1 MKALTSL
8 NDKVWGKASTQDIR
22 PLRRD
27 DLDFHEL
34 DGEAVL
40 YDAQSG
46 AVHRFNAVTVWIWD
60 ACDGHRTTAEIAR
73 MLSEEY
79 SVATDHALA
88 HAQRAIEGFEARGLL
103 QGEPV
108 EKAITGIGG
117 DEPSPPRKATEGPRG
132 LSRREVLRSTTGKMA
147 LAAPLIS
154 TFFAAGAYASAP
166 ASGPGGCKLLGFS
179 CTVAEDCCV
188 LPPDGKC
195 ENFKCCIKKDRA
207 GCEFDSDCCDYPI
220 EICIDGVCQ

>member
-1 MKALTSL
+1 MTSL
-8 NDKVWGKASTQDIR
+8 NDKAWDKASTQDIR

-40 YDAQSG
+40 YDARCG
-46 AVHRFNAVTVWIWD
+46 AVHRFNAVTLWIWD
-60 ACDGHRTTAEIAR
+60 ACDGYHTTAEMAQ

-79 SVATDHALA
+79 SVATDHASS
-88 HAQRAIEGFEARGLL
+88 HVERAIEGFEARGLL
-103 QGEPV
+103 QGGPV
-108 EKAITGIGG
+108 GTVVTAMDG
-117 DEPSPPRKATEGPRG
+117 DEPVAPRTISEASRG
-132 LSRREVLRSTTGKMA
+132 LSRREVLRSTTGKVA

-154 TFFAAGAYASAP
+154 TFFAASAYASAP

-179 CTVAEDCCV
+179 CTVVEECCL
-188 LPPDGKC
+188 LPPNGKC
-195 ENFKCCIKKDRA
+195 ENSKCCVKKDRA

-220 EICIDGVCQ
+220 QICIDGVCQ

>member
-1 MKALTSL
+1 MA
-8 NDKVWGKASTQDIR
+8 ASKNQTRDDAGMQDIV

-40 YDAQSG
+40 YDARCG
-46 AVHRFNAVTVWIWD
+46 AVHRFNALTLSIWD
-60 ACDGHRTTAEIAR
+60 ACDGHHTHAGIAN
-73 MLSEEY
+73 MLSEKY
-79 SVATDHALA
+79 SVDSNDAVA
-88 HAQRAIEGFEARGLL
+88 HVERAIAGFEARGLL
-103 QGEPV
+103 QGGRAETAV
-108 EKAITGIGG
+108 TAIVY
-117 DEPSPPRKATEGPRG
+117 DEPLAPPKITEKSRG
-132 LSRREVLRSTTGKMA
+132 LSRREVLRNTTGKVA
-147 LAAPLIS
+147 LVAPLIS

-188 LPPDGKC
+188 LPPDAKC
-195 ENFKCCIKKDRA
+195 VNSKCCIKMGRP
-207 GCEFDSDCCDYPI
+207 GCELDSDCCEYPT

>member
-1 MKALTSL
+1 M
-8 NDKVWGKASTQDIR
+8 VASESQARGTARMEDIV

-40 YDAQSG
+40 YDARCG
-46 AVHRFNAVTVWIWD
+46 AVHRFNAVTVSIWH
-60 ACDGHRTTAEIAR
+60 ACDGRRTTADIAQ

-79 SVATDHALA
+79 SVAIDHALA
-88 HAQRAIEGFEARGLL
+88 HVERAMAGFEERGLL
-103 QGEPV
+103 QGERV
-108 EKAITGIGG
+108 ETVTTARSDDESVVPRQIT
-117 DEPSPPRKATEGPRG
+117 ETSRG
-132 LSRREVLRSTTGKMA
+132 VSRREVLRSTTGKVV

-154 TFFAAGAYASAP
+154 TFFAAAACASAP

-179 CTVAEDCCV
+179 CTTGEQCCV

-195 ENFKCCIKKDRA
+195 ENGTCCVKNTRP

-220 EICIDGVCQ
+220 DTCVDGVCQ